1 MQNPFNPSFGRK
13 PERFIGRSAM
23 VYNVLDSIE
32 NPNSPWRTTLFIGVR
47 GSGKTALLS
56 GIQKSVDSKKVI
68 CVSVSPDVDFLDN
81 VVGTLFQNIPKG
93 AKDVLPQ
100 ITKIST
106 GLGLHFDF
114 KKEKELP
121 AFATTFKYQI
131 VELLKIVKKKGYSVL
146 FLLDEAQKHT
156 EEMRTFVSTY
166 QHLIREEYPVS
177 LAIASLPNVISDIL
191 NDDILTFLRRAKRV
205 HLEYVDVAL
214 VELDYHEVFIDLI
227 NEKELDIIRK
237 VACATYGYPYLIQ
250 LVGFFLW
257 NELRDKGDV
266 SIHSVYERVMIQVKA
281 ELYVNVH
288 DLLYRELSKR
298 DKEFVFA
305 MAVDEDASQVKDIA
319 LRMERGLNYIS
330 NYRARLLDTGF
341 IKEAGHGRVD
351 FALPYM
357 REYLR
362 GKQFRDTSVELQSNS
377 ISKNSQ

>member
-23 VYNVLDSIE
+23 VYNVLDAIE

-93 AKDVLPQ
+93 VKDVLPQ

-121 AFATTFKYQI
+121 AFATTFRYQI
-131 VELLKIVKKKGYSVL
+131 TELLKVVKKRGYSVL

-156 EEMRTFVSTY
+156 EEMRTFISTY

-177 LAIASLPNVISDIL
+177 LVMASLPHVISDIL

-214 VELDYHEVFIDLI
+214 VELDYREVFVGLID
-227 NEKELDIIRK
+227 ETELDIVEK
-237 VACATYGYPYLIQ
+237 AANATYGYPYLIQ

-257 NELRDKGDV
+257 NELKGGSDA
-266 SIHSVYERVMIQVKA
+266 SIHSIYEKTMIQAKA

-288 DLLYRELSKR
+288 DLLYQELSKR
-298 DKEFVFA
+298 DREFVFA
-305 MAVDEDASQVKDIA
+305 MAVDEEASQMKDIA
-319 LRMERGLNYIS
+319 HRMKRGMNYIS

-357 REYLR
+357 REHLR
-362 GKQFRDTSVELQSNS
+362 RKRF
-377 ISKNSQ
+377 